1 MHEKLK
7 EIYQA
12 KLHEIKSIDPDSFK
26 SRRIAVMGFKE
37 ELQKKAKL
45 GLIAEIKKASPS
57 KGVLRPDFDLEAII
71 NDYNIFPADVVS
83 ILTDEKY
90 FDGRKEYIKRFKSLS
105 SIPVLRKDFI
115 IDEVQVYESYHLG
128 ADIIL
133 LIVAMLS
140 QDKLM
145 QLFNLAKKLGMEVL
159 VETHT
164 KEEIVRALE
173 LGAEIIGI
181 NSRNLNTFEV
191 DLNNVLNLVK
201 HIPPHIIKIA
211 ESGIHTHEDIL
222 KIQEAGFNAVLIGE
236 AFMVSGDLQKTYN
249 RLFK

>member
-12 KLHEIKSIDPDSFK
+12 KLYEIKSIDPDSFEPRK
-26 SRRIAVMGFKE
+26 IAIEGFKE
-37 ELQKKAKL
+37 QLQKKAKL

-57 KGVLRPDFDLEAII
+57 KGILRPDFDLEAIA
-71 NDYNIFPADVVS
+71 NAYNIFPADAVS

-133 LIVAMLS
+133 LIAAMLT
-140 QDKLM
+140 QEKLV
-145 QLFNLAKKLGMEVL
+145 QLYNLAKKLGMEIL

-164 KEEIVRALE
+164 KEEIARALE
-173 LGAEIIGI
+173 IGAEIIGI

-191 DLNNVLNLVK
+191 DLNNALNLVK

-211 ESGIHTHEDIL
+211 ESGIHSREDIL

-236 AFMVSGDLQKTYN
+236 AFMVSDDLQKTYN